1 MLNHGQFTKQDLNRG
16 EAMEKNHNKLSGAR
30 SLPAKLCGA
39 GVAVVAAVAVVLS
52 ITPAQAA
59 FVELGAAGFF
69 TVLSTNQGTQ
79 GADID
84 IGSAATTITGNV
96 GLGPYSF
103 GTAEKATIN
112 GNLYVDSTSTT
123 SIHPDLVHGNTFT
136 SQNLNGPV
144 SDAFAASNFFHSLAP
159 NQTYG
164 DVTGNFTFSGGPGR
178 SVISLS
184 SVNTQATLTIS
195 GSASSQFIFNIT
207 NGFILNGGII
217 QLTGGV
223 TADNV
228 LFNLVGT
235 GNGVTIDKPVG
246 DAAGIFLAPLRDIIL
261 DKATLEG
268 AIIGGGG
275 GNGLTVHSGANL
287 IGVIPEPPTYL
298 AGLLAIAV
306 LLLSHAKLLF
316 ARKETSRTD
325 ATSNCCGQKG
335 KNSRRS

>member
-1 MLNHGQFTKQDLNRG
+1 MD
-16 EAMEKNHNKLSGAR
+16 KNHNKLSDAR

-39 GVAVVAAVAVVLS
+39 GVAVVAAVTILLV
-52 ITPAQAA
+52 IIPAQAA

-69 TVLSTNQGTQ
+69 TVLSTDQGTQ
-79 GADID
+79 GANID
-84 IGSAATTITGNV
+84 IGSAATTISGNV
-96 GLGPYSF
+96 GLGPDSF

-123 SIHPDLVHGNTFT
+123 SIHPDLLVHGNTFT
-136 SQNLNGPV
+136 NQNLSSPV

-164 DVTGNFTFSGGPGR
+164 NITGNFTFSGGPGR
-178 SVISLS
+178 NVISLS
-184 SVNTQATLTIS
+184 SVNTQDTLTIS
-195 GSASSQFIFNIT
+195 GSASSQFVFNIT

-223 TADNV
+223 AADNV
-228 LFNLVGT
+228 LFNLVGI
-235 GNGVTIDKPVG
+235 GNGATIDKPVG
-246 DAAGIFLAPLRDIIL
+246 NAVGIFLAPLGDIIL

-275 GNGLTVHSGANL
+275 GNRLTVHSGARL

-316 ARKETSRTD
+316 VRKKTSRVD
-325 ATSNCCGQKG
+325 ATGNCCGQKG